1 MDGVQE
7 RYRVLVAIRT
17 SMQRTAGI
25 QVCPPPTRPSPPT
38 HHKFQLCNR
47 QHSAM
52 RARHFLAALPP
63 RTSAPTEPHDAEL
76 QSATALCPPT
86 QPAPSAAYARR
97 SLGRQRAA
105 AKLPVHASTP
115 CCWAHY
121 VAQRA
126 PAQTFAQCHSLRK
139 RLARAS
145 AKCPRGLAWGRRV
158 RQQRASSCA
167 VERF

>member
-1 MDGVQE
+1 
-7 RYRVLVAIRT
+7 
-17 SMQRTAGI
+17 MQRTAGI

-47 QHSAM
+47 QHSAI

-76 QSATALCPPT
+76 QSATAVCPPT
-86 QPAPSAAYARR
+86 QPAPFAAYARR
-97 SLGRQRAA
+97 SLVRQRAA
-105 AKLPVHASTP
+105 AKLLVHALTP

-121 VAQRA
+121 AAQRA
-126 PAQTFAQCHSLRK
+126 PAHAQCHSLMK
-139 RLARAS
+139 HLARAS
-145 AKCPRGLAWGRRV
+145 AKCPRRLAKGRRV
-158 RQQRASSCA
+158 RRQKASSCA